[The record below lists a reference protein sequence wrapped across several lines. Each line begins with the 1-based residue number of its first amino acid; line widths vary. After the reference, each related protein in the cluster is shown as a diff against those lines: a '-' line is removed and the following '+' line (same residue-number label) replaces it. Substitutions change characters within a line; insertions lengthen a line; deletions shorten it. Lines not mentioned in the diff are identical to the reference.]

1 MVAVARCS
9 RGNAGPDRCDIKQ
22 TQDGW
27 HGNIAAGLERRE
39 HYRIGSACA
48 GLGYRAAS
56 VVTTLPGNL
65 RALYST
71 ITLYPC
77 HSMRCVLSFFYGS
90 FVDRVHYDYLST
102 H

>member
-27 HGNIAAGLERRE
+27 HGNITAGLERRE
-39 HYRIGSACA
+39 HYRIGSAGA
-48 GLGYRAAS
+48 GLGDRVAS

-90 FVDRVHYDYLST
+90 FVDRVHYDYLNI